1 MWTIFLKSS
10 LNFCYNIASILWA
23 FLFFLFFFLPFG
35 HKACG
40 ILAPQPGI
48 EPTPPALEGRVS
60 TNGLSGKSLS
70 SLSWVSVSSSAKQ
83 QVTVSISLGLLEE
96 LNNLANLSHEKCSI
110 NLVLVFLHYLLF
122 SENTVMIILSI
133 IHNVSLYLSILYLHQ
148 YLYSEFQNGQDTCM

>member
-1 MWTIFLKSS
+1 MLTIFLKSS

-23 FLFFLFFFLPFG
+23 FFFLLFG

-40 ILAPQPGI
+40 ILSPQPGI
-48 EPTPPALEGRVS
+48 EPTTPALEGKVS

-70 SLSWVSVSSSAKQ
+70 LFSWVSVSSSAKQ
-83 QVTVSISLGLLEE
+83 QITVSISLGLLEE
-96 LNNLANLSHEKCSI
+96 LNNLANLSHGSI

-133 IHNVSLYLSILYLHQ
+133 IHNLSLYLSILYLHQ
-148 YLYSEFQNGQDTCM
+148 YLYSEFQNGQDTCV